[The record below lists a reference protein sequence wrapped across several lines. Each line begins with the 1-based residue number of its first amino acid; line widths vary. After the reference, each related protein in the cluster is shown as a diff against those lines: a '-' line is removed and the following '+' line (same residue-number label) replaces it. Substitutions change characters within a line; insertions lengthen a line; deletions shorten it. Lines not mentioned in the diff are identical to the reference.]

1 MPAGTPAP
9 TLPRL
14 SMKSSLQRS
23 QEREDRGIRLV
34 PAGLKLGS
42 ELVPLFVGSV
52 HYWRLA
58 PTAWRPALEAA
69 RSLGL
74 KLIDTYIPWGVHE
87 TAPGEFDLGQHNP
100 RLDVVRFLKLCA
112 ELGFYCI
119 VRPGP
124 HINAELTWFGLPERV
139 IWNPECQARSAGGKP
154 VVLPAPPLAFPV
166 PSYAS
171 EVFLAEVAQWFGA
184 IGAALSPLRFPDGP
198 IVMCQVDNEGAM
210 YFRDGVYDQDYHP
223 DAVARFRRFLQ
234 QKYGQVGRLRA
245 AHMNP
250 TLNFASIDPPRRM
263 SAATAME
270 LGPHL
275 DWAAF
280 QEQLLA
286 DSFSRMAD
294 LLAESGLS
302 GIPTSHNLPLSEG
315 ATPLDPERVGRAV
328 DLIGLDY
335 YHGATPPQRSE
346 IARRTSELATR
357 SEVRGHAPFACEL
370 GAGFPP
376 FFPPLREEDNAFTL
390 LTALAYG
397 LKGFNAY
404 MIVERDRWIGSP
416 IDPRG
421 RRRPW
426 ADFWER
432 LISALERTRFA
443 ELTRDTPVRIVV
455 PRSYRRLA
463 RVCHAFGPLSA
474 ALFQVAGG
482 GAREGCLEDD
492 FGLGAPVVIE
502 AERFVR
508 ELERAL
514 DARRVPYAFAGGDL
528 IEETLAGARWT
539 VVLGS
544 GALEAPILASIQSAL
559 ERGSAVTLGPR
570 LPERDENMQPR
581 SPVPELPARHA
592 GIPVLLELDRT
603 AIAGAVDSAIERLDL
618 PVLAAEPAEVHVTLH
633 RDADGAPQLLFVI
646 NPTESDLEA
655 DVTAAGAELAVD
667 ALDGQRIRARSG
679 RLSLRVR
686 RRSVR
691 MLELREYS

>member
-1 MPAGTPAP
+1 MAG
-9 TLPRL
+9 R
-14 SMKSSLQRS
+14 K
-23 QEREDRGIRLV
+23 EREERGIRLV
-34 PAGLKLGS
+34 PGGLALGS
-42 ELVPLFVGSV
+42 EEVPLFAGSV

-74 KLIDTYIPWGVHE
+74 RLIDTYVPWGVHE
-87 TAPGEFDLGQHNP
+87 SAPGEFDLGQTNP

-112 ELGFYCI
+112 ELGFYCL

-139 IWNPECQARSAGGKP
+139 IWNSDCQARSAGGKP

-171 EVFLAEVAQWFGA
+171 EAFLTEVAQWFGA
-184 IGAALSPLRFPDGP
+184 IGAALSPLRYPDGP

-223 DAVARFRRFLQ
+223 DAITRYRRFLQ
-234 QKYGQVGRLRA
+234 RKYGQVGRLRA
-245 AHMNP
+245 AHHNP
-250 TLNFASIDPPRRM
+250 TLDFASIDPPRRM
-263 SAATAME
+263 SASTAIE
-270 LGPHL
+270 LAPHL
-275 DWAAF
+275 DWATF
-280 QEQLLA
+280 QEELLA
-286 DSFSRMAD
+286 DSFKRMAD
-294 LLAESGLS
+294 LLAQSGLS

-346 IARRTSELATR
+346 IARRTSELVTR
-357 SEVRGHAPFACEL
+357 SAVRGHAPFACEL

-397 LKGFNAY
+397 LRGFNAY

-416 IDPRG
+416 IDARG

-432 LISALERTRFA
+432 LVSALERTRFA
-443 ELTRDTPVRIVV
+443 ELTREAPVRIVV

-502 AERFVR
+502 AEQFVR
-508 ELERAL
+508 ELEHAL
-514 DARRVPYAFAGGDL
+514 DRRRVPYAMAGGDV
-528 IEETLAGARWT
+528 IDETASQASWT
-539 VVLGS
+539 LVLCT
-544 GALEAPILASIQSAL
+544 GALEPAIVGSVRSAL
-559 ERGSAVTLGPR
+559 QREAAVTLGPR
-570 LPERDENMQPR
+570 LPDRDENMQPR
-581 SPVPELPARHA
+581 SPVPGLPTGGAA
-592 GIPVLLELDRT
+592 PLLLGLDRA
-603 AIAGAVDSAIERLDL
+603 AIREAVDRAIVELGL
-618 PVLAAEPAEVHVTLH
+618 PVLEAEPAEIHVTLH
-633 RDADGAPQLLFVI
+633 RDPDGAPQLLFVI
-646 NPTESDLEA
+646 NPTERDLEA
-655 DVTAAGAELAVD
+655 RVTAAGAEVAVD

-679 RLSLRVR
+679 LLSLRVR

>member
-1 MPAGTPAP
+1 MES
-9 TLPRL
+9 R
-14 SMKSSLQRS
+14 SQRS
-23 QEREDRGIRLV
+23 QDREQRGIRLV
-34 PAGLKLGS
+34 PGGLELES
-42 ELVPLFVGSV
+42 ELVPLLVGSV

-74 KLIDTYIPWGVHE
+74 RLIDTYIPWGVHE
-87 TAPGEFDLGQHNP
+87 RAPGEFDLGEHNP

-124 HINAELTWFGLPERV
+124 HINAELTWFGIPERV
-139 IWNPECQARSAGGKP
+139 IWNADCQARSAAGKP
-154 VVLPAPPLAFPV
+154 VVLPVPPLAFPV

-171 EVFLAEVAQWFGA
+171 EVFLAEVAQWFAA
-184 IGAALSPLRFPDGP
+184 IGASLSPLRFPDGP

-223 DAVARFRRFLQ
+223 DAIAKYRRFLQ
-234 QKYGQVGRLRA
+234 QKYGPVSRLRT
-245 AHMNP
+245 AHKNS
-250 TLNFASIDPPRRM
+250 TLNLATIDPPRRL
-263 SAATAME
+263 SAKTASE

-280 QEQLLA
+280 QEELLA
-286 DSFSRMAD
+286 DSFQRMAG
-294 LLAESGLS
+294 LLAQSGLS

-335 YHGATPPQRSE
+335 YHSASPPQRSE

-357 SEVRGHAPFACEL
+357 SEARGHAPFACEL

-421 RRRPW
+421 KRRPW
-426 ADFWER
+426 ADFWQR
-432 LISALERTRFA
+432 MISALERTRFS

-502 AERFVR
+502 AEQFVR
-508 ELERAL
+508 DLERAL
-514 DARRVPYAFAGGDL
+514 DSRRVPYAIAGGDL
-528 IEETLAGARWT
+528 IDETLARTRWT
-539 VVLGS
+539 IVLS
-544 GALEAPILASIQSAL
+544 DGALEPEIVDSVQGAL
-559 ERGSAVTLGPR
+559 ERGIAISLGPR
-570 LPERDENMQPR
+570 LPERDETMQPR
-581 SPVPELPARHA
+581 SPTPALAA
-592 GIPVLLELDRT
+592 GRAGGLPVLLGTDRT
-603 AIAGAVDSAIERLDL
+603 ALLEAVDRAIEQLEL

-633 RDADGAPQLLFVI
+633 RDADGAPQVLFVI
-646 NPTESDLEA
+646 NPTEHDLEA
-655 DVTAAGAELAVD
+655 RVTAAGAELAVD
-667 ALDGQRIRARSG
+667 ALDGQRIRAHLG
-679 RLSLRVR
+679 KLSLWVR

-691 MLELREYS
+691 MLELREHS